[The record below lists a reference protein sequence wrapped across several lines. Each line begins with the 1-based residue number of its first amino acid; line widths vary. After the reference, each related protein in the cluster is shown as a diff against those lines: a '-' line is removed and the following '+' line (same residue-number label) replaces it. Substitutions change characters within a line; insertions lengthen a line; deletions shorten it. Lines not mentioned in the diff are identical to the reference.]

1 METLILLA
9 KSASILGLFYVIYL
23 TVLYKNTLFTAKRHY
38 FIAGI
43 IAAITLPFI
52 EFTREIEVIIP
63 SQALV
68 MPALDISSV
77 NTAPI
82 ALTPQPVEQ
91 AINWWQVLVIIY
103 ITGIC
108 IMLCRLCTQ
117 YISLRQLI
125 ASGSRSTKGRYT
137 FVAVTKAI
145 SPFSFFSKIVYNPAL
160 HTPEELEMIIAH
172 EKVHAQ
178 QRHSLDMLLS
188 QITLVI
194 QWCNPFA
201 WMYKNSLEQNLEYLA
216 DHQAIQEIKN
226 PKQYQRTLVQV
237 SSPSFAPALT
247 NQFYQ
252 SFIKKR
258 IVMINTPQS
267 HKNNL
272 WRLSLIIPVLALFM
286 YSFNVKEV
294 TNYVEEDNTAFAK
307 AEKDTTYANQGRD
320 VFFIDSNTTPAKL
333 DRIEAYVSN
342 HWENVA
348 IKFNKRKFNAKNTL
362 TGFFL
367 QAKFENQE
375 AFTNKFSFNAKE
387 NTSWEGYS
395 LMVNTEQEIVVM
407 EQKDGTFINITPD
420 KTIITDEKVAVNT
433 EKTAA
438 KENNTTKDALGPNPV
453 IVVNNNVILGQEKE
467 KRVTGDSITS
477 LPPAQAIKA
486 YGTIAQDGAL
496 IVHSSPKADTTRVV
510 SRIVQETYNYIITKN
525 TLDWEIDGL
534 SKVMREKHNATLKV
548 SGIKRNKSQEITS
561 IVINLIDDK
570 GNNKNYTLQTPNPI
584 NDIYI
589 YKDEN
594 GFTGMGNINMDKSS
608 KASYDN
614 LRAQMEER
622 RKALLSNRD
631 SLRAGMEVRK
641 QELRARMDERRKLQ
655 GRAQSDS
662 MRQYIMARRDSMK
675 MQMKEQR
682 EGIKSKRKKLKK
694 TAKNNK
700 AGYVTLENGT
710 YYYVETPDGSRNFY
724 NRWGVQIQE
733 SDALYKELVNA
744 KESTAEDKSKEES
757 KTLSREEDMIK
768 RGGLDKAIYY
778 INDKEAS
785 KEMIDALDPTFIK
798 SVTIYKGEKAIKLYG
813 KKGKNGVIQIDTTY

>member
-63 SQALV
+63 SQALL

-82 ALTPQPVEQ
+82 AVAPQPVEQ

-103 ITGIC
+103 IIGIC
-108 IMLCRLCTQ
+108 IMLFRLCAQ

-125 ASGSRSTKGRYT
+125 ASGSRSTKGHYT
-137 FVAVTKAI
+137 FVAVTRAI

-188 QITLVI
+188 QITLVV

-307 AEKDTTYANQGRD
+307 AEKDTTYVNQGRD

-342 HWENVA
+342 HWKNVA

-438 KENNTTKDALGPNPV
+438 KENNITKDALGPNPV
-453 IVVNNNVILGQEKE
+453 IVVNNVILGEEKE

-561 IVINLIDDK
+561 IVINLIDDT

-584 NDIYI
+584 NNIYI

-594 GFTGMGNINMDKSS
+594 GFTGMGNVNMDKSS

-622 RKALLSNRD
+622 RKYLLSNRD
-631 SLRAGMEVRK
+631 SLRVGMELRK

-682 EGIKSKRKKLKK
+682 DVIKFKRKNFNKK
-694 TAKNNK
+694 AKNNK
-700 AGYVTLENGT
+700 TGYIKLNKDT
-710 YYYVETPDGSRNFY
+710 YYYVEAPDGSRDYY
-724 NRWGVQIQE
+724 NRWGEQIQE

-744 KESTAEDKSKEES
+744 KEFTSDATIKDEI
-757 KTLSREEDMIK
+757 KTLFPESDNVNSDD
-768 RGGLDKAIYY
+768 LDQPIYY
-778 INDKEAS
+778 VNKKKVTKDQMMGLAPDNIE
-785 KEMIDALDPTFIK
+785 
-798 SVTIYKGEKAIKLYG
+798 SVKVFKGKKAIKLYG
-813 KKGKNGVIQIDTTY
+813 KEAINGVIVIETKE

>member
-43 IAAITLPFI
+43 IAAITIPFI
-52 EFTREIEVIIP
+52 EFTRDIEVIVP
-63 SQALV
+63 SQPLV
-68 MPALDISSV
+68 MPTLDISSV

-82 ALTPQPVEQ
+82 AVAPQPVEQ
-91 AINWWQVLVIIY
+91 ALNWWQALVVIY
-103 ITGIC
+103 IIGIC
-108 IMLCRLCTQ
+108 IMLFRLCAQ

-125 ASGSRSTKGRYT
+125 ASGSHSTKGHYT
-137 FVAVTKAI
+137 FVAVTRAI

-188 QITLVI
+188 QITLVL

-201 WMYKNSLEQNLEYLA
+201 WLYKDSLEQNLEYLA

-348 IKFNKRKFNAKNTL
+348 IRFNKRKFNTENTL

-420 KTIITDEKVAVNT
+420 KTIITDEKLAVNT
-433 EKTAA
+433 EKTVA
-438 KENNTTKDALGPNPV
+438 KENNITKNALGPNPV
-453 IVVNNNVILGQEKE
+453 IVVNNNVILGEEKE

-525 TLDWEIDGL
+525 TTDNEIDAL
-534 SKVMREKHNATLKV
+534 IKLMREKHNATLKV

-589 YKDEN
+589 YKDKN
-594 GFTGMGNINMDKSS
+594 GFTGMGNVNMDKSS

-622 RKALLSNRD
+622 RRALLSNRD
-631 SLRAGMEVRK
+631 SLRAGMELRK

-655 GRAQSDS
+655 GRTQSDS

-675 MQMKEQR
+675 MQMKQQR
-682 EGIKSKRKKLKK
+682 EEIKLKREKLKK
-694 TAKNNK
+694 TAKKNK
-700 AGYVTLENGT
+700 TGYIKLNKDT
-710 YYYVETPDGSRNFY
+710 YYYVEAPDGSRDYY
-724 NRWGVQIQE
+724 NRWGEQIQE

-744 KESTAEDKSKEES
+744 KEFTADDKSKDKI
-757 KTLSREEDMIK
+757 KTLFPESDNVNSDD
-768 RGGLDKAIYY
+768 LDQPIYY
-778 INDKEAS
+778 VNKKKVTKDQMMGLAPDNIE
-785 KEMIDALDPTFIK
+785 
-798 SVTIYKGEKAIKLYG
+798 SVKVFKGKKAIKLYG
-813 KKGKNGVIQIDTTY
+813 KEAINGVIVIETKE